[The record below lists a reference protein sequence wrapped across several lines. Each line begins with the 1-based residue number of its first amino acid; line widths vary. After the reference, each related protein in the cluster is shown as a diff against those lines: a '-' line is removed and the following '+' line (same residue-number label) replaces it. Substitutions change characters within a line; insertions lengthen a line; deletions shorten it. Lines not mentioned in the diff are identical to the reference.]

1 MRTCFLSYVLS
12 VESCKFRNSRR
23 EMAGEAHHARVGPRM
38 RRALI
43 VRNAAL
49 NAYDELVPWAC
60 VSFRVPVEALKAQR
74 STLRVTATGRV
85 HGAGGGN
92 YSP

>member
-1 MRTCFLSYVLS
+1 MRTYACVLYIRTCFLSYVLS
-12 VESCKFRNSRR
+12 VDSSSTARLGIVAAKWPVRHTTPESES
-23 EMAGEAHHARVGPRM
+23 GSSGPRM

-60 VSFRVPVEALKAQR
+60 VSFRVPVEALKTQ
-74 STLRVTATGRV
+74 L
-85 HGAGGGN
+85 
-92 YSP
+92 